1 MARPMPPPGGA
12 SLDDALTRSID
23 ALEREFR
30 CAICMEHYD
39 DPHYLSACKH
49 VFCKTCC
56 LTALEQ
62 ADMCPVCRVKA
73 TRRSVKP
80 DEFMARLVKDVQE
93 PRTALNAGQNLVLP
107 HPMPEEWSGK
117 APAVSTE
124 PYVMRS
130 AQPMEL
136 REILRLH
143 EKIKAG
149 AERAAMVNAQTAR
162 VVATAKAAANNAAK
176 DRDVALPLGAIDE
189 AAAAMPSSEAMAAAP
204 IAALPSS
211 TAAVAASSASIRRSS
226 RTQQPAAPVGDEAM
240 ARILQQEEQRG
251 SRRAG
256 GASSD
261 AAPAGVSHRSA
272 ASRRPPLRAAEAT
285 EAAVGEDV
293 EAGEQDDEGDAAAEA
308 GEEEDGSCAVCGGN
322 ESYGDDAI
330 VFCDGCDVG
339 MHQTCYGIHPVPEGQ
354 WFCESCAAR
363 RPKKGAKSAQPSA
376 GKAVERSC
384 PLCPVRTGAFKR
396 TLDDVAGGWAHA
408 CCVLFHEG
416 PGFTENVPAH
426 GDICFLR
433 KPAGFDRVSQGL
445 CKLKCAYCASP
456 EDKAAGAKRQC
467 GHGKCA
473 TAFHVTCALA
483 NGCYVDCNTLKVYC
497 KAHSSIARR
506 ASEQEG
512 EDHTSQAA
520 STAAPA
526 AAPSRKA
533 PNKRR
538 KKNW

>member
-1 MARPMPPPGGA
+1 
-12 SLDDALTRSID
+12 
-23 ALEREFR
+23 
-30 CAICMEHYD
+30 
-39 DPHYLSACKH
+39 
-49 VFCKTCC
+49 
-56 LTALEQ
+56 
-62 ADMCPVCRVKA
+62 
-73 TRRSVKP
+73 
-80 DEFMARLVKDVQE
+80 
-93 PRTALNAGQNLVLP
+93 
-107 HPMPEEWSGK
+107 
-117 APAVSTE
+117 
-124 PYVMRS
+124 
-130 AQPMEL
+130 MEL
-136 REILRLH
+136 REILQLH

-251 SRRAG
+251 SRAG

-272 ASRRPPLRAAEAT
+272 ASAAAFRAAEAA

-433 KPAGFDRVSQGL
+433 KPAGFERVSQGL
-445 CKLKCAYCASP
+445 CKLRCAYCASP
-456 EDKAAGAKRQC
+456 EDKAAGAKRQWPREVC
-467 GHGKCA
+467 DSLPRHMCARQRVLRRLQHAQGILQGALVDRAPRVRAGGRGPYLASSVYGRAGSCTEPKGAEQAAEEKLVRCLWPSPA
-473 TAFHVTCALA
+473 TAASRACELKFDWACLVV
-483 NGCYVDCNTLKVYC
+483 GGTLV
-497 KAHSSIARR
+497 
-506 ASEQEG
+506 
-512 EDHTSQAA
+512 
-520 STAAPA
+520 
-526 AAPSRKA
+526 
-533 PNKRR
+533 
-538 KKNW
+538 